1 MTSTIETRPSLVQRM
16 RGMRVEALGFA
27 LVGAS
32 GVVVNFGLFWIL
44 NHVLGLAPLR
54 SNVGATVVA
63 IASNYLGYRYWLYKD
78 RDAASRKREITL
90 FLLFSGIG
98 MAIETGTLEFT
109 QHVLGLGT
117 SLELL
122 GGKFLGL
129 VVATVFRFVS
139 YRTWVFKAM
148 PELAEDP
155 APVQGAAPAVVQEA
169 ELLLAAEERPALAN

>member
-1 MTSTIETRPSLVQRM
+1 MTSTTETRPSPVQRL
-16 RGMRVEALGFA
+16 RGLSVEAMGFA
-27 LVGAS
+27 LIGAS

-44 NHVLGLAPLR
+44 NNVVGLASLR
-54 SNVGATVVA
+54 SNIAATVVA
-63 IASNYLGYRYWLYKD
+63 IATNYLGYRYWLYRD

-98 MAIETGTLEFT
+98 MLIETGTLGFT
-109 QHVLGLGT
+109 QYVLGLDT
-117 SLELL
+117 SLERL

-129 VVATVFRFVS
+129 AIATVFRFVS

-148 PELAEDP
+148 PELEDP
-155 APVQGAAPAVVQEA
+155 EVVQEA

>member
-16 RGMRVEALGFA
+16 RGMRLEALGFA

-54 SNVGATVVA
+54 SNVGATAVA

-129 VVATVFRFVS
+129 AVATVFRFVS
-139 YRTWVFKAM
+139 YRTWVFRAM
-148 PELAEDP
+148 PEP
-155 APVQGAAPAVVQEA
+155 AAPGAVQETPAVVQEA

>member
-1 MTSTIETRPSLVQRM
+1 MTSTIETRPSLLQRLH
-16 RGMRVEALGFA
+16 GLSAEAVGFA
-27 LVGAS
+27 LIGAS

-44 NHVLGLAPLR
+44 NNVVGLALLR
-54 SNVGATVVA
+54 SNIAATVVA
-63 IASNYLGYRYWLYKD
+63 IATNYLGYRYWLYRD

-90 FLLFSGIG
+90 FLLFSGVG
-98 MAIETGTLEFT
+98 MLIETGTLGFT
-109 QHVLGLGT
+109 QYVLGLDT
-117 SLELL
+117 SFERL

-148 PELAEDP
+148 PELEEP
-155 APVQGAAPAVVQEA
+155 EVVQEA